1 MKIECS
7 KSWANQFLHYSVDLF
22 MYYFKEGRRGPMG
35 TGTGKFWILDP
46 LKSQKLNVL
55 QSHFQHS
62 NALAKS
68 PGLDVKTLAISHI
81 QRQNLFVS
89 MGKNQR
95 PLRIISNTAFV
106 ILSLS
111 TKPYLL
117 MVQHRCQKVVK
128 GFLMF

>member
-1 MKIECS
+1 
-7 KSWANQFLHYSVDLF
+7 
-22 MYYFKEGRRGPMG
+22 MG
-35 TGTGKFWILDP
+35 AGTRKVWILDP
-46 LKSQKLNVL
+46 LKDQKLNVL
-55 QSHFQHS
+55 KSHFQHS

-117 MVQHRCQKVVK
+117 MVQHRRQKVVY
-128 GFLMF
+128 FLMF